1 MSTIK
6 FFIFIIQLII
16 FISKLAFNYQILI
29 YLPSEGNISLQNP
42 ATEFTIVFVHLSAIS
57 KDIENDNRERLVS

>member
-29 YLPSEGNISLQNP
+29 YLPSEGNISLQNA
-42 ATEFTIVFVHLSAIS
+42 ATEFAIVFVHLYAIS
-57 KDIENDNRERLVS
+57 KGIENDNR